1 MTSTACLRPARAP
14 PPPHLRLI
22 RPFIREP
29 TRIVR
34 KRAARG
40 PTRSP
45 YLLESRINA
54 PDPEA
59 LGFSFSIVPTPGMT
73 WPQVVALERQIED
86 YARERELLPR
96 GCQLRWVLSSPQR
109 SLSAADQVE
118 LLDWI
123 VDRPG
128 IAAVNLSQ
136 LLPDLAA
143 PVPLS
148 EGYLRLTPLE
158 PSVIGLTLLHRLG
171 RIKPELYLEILGG
184 FVRPIGLH

>member
-1 MTSTACLRPARAP
+1 
-14 PPPHLRLI
+14 
-22 RPFIREP
+22 
-29 TRIVR
+29 
-34 KRAARG
+34 
-40 PTRSP
+40 
-45 YLLESRINA
+45 
-54 PDPEA
+54 
-59 LGFSFSIVPTPGMT
+59 MT

>member
-1 MTSTACLRPARAP
+1 M
-14 PPPHLRLI
+14 
-22 RPFIREP
+22 
-29 TRIVR
+29 
-34 KRAARG
+34 
-40 PTRSP
+40 
-45 YLLESRINA
+45 NA

-73 WPQVVALERQIED
+73 WPKVVALERQIED